1 MELFPTVDTGHRT
14 GLARTPPAHDTG
26 MHASPMHSRH
36 WVEVRQHGIRLDM
49 RPHPATGDFQVQPI
63 LNVALVGYGFVGKAF
78 HAPLIRHTPGLRL
91 HTVASSDA
99 GKVLADH
106 PDVRV
111 FAAAD
116 AAFADP
122 DIDLVVIAAPN
133 TVHAPLAN
141 AALAAGKHVVVD
153 KPFTI
158 TTQEAREVVANAARA
173 QRLVS
178 VFQNRRWDS
187 DFLTL
192 QQLIAAGTLGEI
204 AEFHSHFDRHRPIV
218 ADRWREHDLPGSG
231 LWYDLGPHLIDQAL
245 QLFGMPV
252 ALTADIGLQ
261 RVHAHTPDYFHVLLR
276 YPTLR
281 VVLHAGSLV
290 PANGLR
296 FAVHGTRGSYV
307 KHGLDVQESALRAG
321 AIPGQV
327 GWGVDSRP
335 GELHEATDEGMRVS
349 SLPGIAG
356 DYRAYYAAMR
366 DAIVHGSPLP
376 VTPSQ
381 ALDVMAMLEWGMQ
394 SALERREIAC
404 TAFDD

>member
-1 MELFPTVDTGHRT
+1 M
-14 GLARTPPAHDTG
+14 
-26 MHASPMHSRH
+26 
-36 WVEVRQHGIRLDM
+36 VEPV
-49 RPHPATGDFQVQPI
+49 
-63 LNVALVGYGFVGKAF
+63 LNVALVGYGFAGKAF
-78 HAPLIRHTPGLRL
+78 HAPLVRHTPGLHL
-91 HTVASSDA
+91 HTVVSSDA

-106 PDVRV
+106 PDARV
-111 FAAAD
+111 LASAD

-122 DIDLVVIAAPN
+122 DIDLVVIATPN
-133 TVHAPLAN
+133 ALHATLAN

-153 KPFTI
+153 KPFAI
-158 TTQEAREVVANAARA
+158 TMHEAREVVANAARA
-173 QRLVS
+173 QRLAS

-192 QQLIAAGTLGEI
+192 KSLIATGTLGEVT
-204 AEFHSHFDRHRPIV
+204 EFHSHFDRHRPIV
-218 ADRWREHDLPGSG
+218 ADRWRERDEPGSG
-231 LWYDLGPHLIDQAL
+231 LWYDLGPHLVDQAL
-245 QLFGMPV
+245 QLFGMPL
-252 ALTADIGLQ
+252 AITADIGPQ
-261 RVHAHTPDYFHVLLR
+261 RAHARTPDYFHVLLR

-327 GWGVDSRP
+327 GWGVDARP
-335 GELHEATDEGMRVS
+335 GELHEATDEGVRVS

-356 DYRAYYAAMR
+356 DYRMYYAAMR
-366 DAIVHGSPLP
+366 DAIVHGTPAP
-376 VTPSQ
+376 VMPSQ

-394 SALERREIAC
+394 SASERREIAC
-404 TAFDD
+404 SRGAG